1 MKTALALLPTR
12 LRGPLA
18 VLHAV
23 DTPTLRPPQHFA
35 VPKAGQSVTNRAFT
49 GIASI
54 AVAPKGRI
62 WAVWYAGVTPGEDA
76 NNHVGLS
83 VSGVNSLSGMG
94 FHPFFTKDD
103 RLRGGLSF

>member
-1 MKTALALLPTR
+1 MKTALALLPTP

-23 DTPTLRPPQHFA
+23 DTPTLQSPQYFA
-35 VPKAGQSVTNRAFT
+35 VPKAGHSVTNRAFT
-49 GIASI
+49 RIASI
-54 AVAPKGRI
+54 AVAPKGRN

-83 VSGVNSLSGMG
+83 TSGDNGISGVG
-94 FHPFFTKDD
+94 FHPFFTKDG